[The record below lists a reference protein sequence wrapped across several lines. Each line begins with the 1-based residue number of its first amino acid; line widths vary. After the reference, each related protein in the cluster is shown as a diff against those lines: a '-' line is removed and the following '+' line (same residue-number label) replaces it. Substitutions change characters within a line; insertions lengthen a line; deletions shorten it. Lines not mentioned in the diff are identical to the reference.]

1 MFVHKNLIPKVREI
15 KWRVSSM
22 ALKRHIMLSTTTM
35 ILLDLILLN
44 LRQNS
49 KSSISNIF
57 IKEKLSCF
65 NESNLDSCCYK
76 AEQVEKTMMSLTKE
90 SQDSN
95 SPFQVHLSNTNNL
108 NFWVLVFLQL
118 TIHKKC
124 SAYIASSKEMWL
136 CSWDCCNLHG
146 NCSCI
151 ETALN
156 CCKALLHSPSIDK
169 L

>member
-1 MFVHKNLIPKVREI
+1 
-15 KWRVSSM
+15 M

-65 NESNLDSCCYK
+65 NESNLDSCCYQ

-108 NFWVLVFLQL
+108 NF
-118 TIHKKC
+118 
-124 SAYIASSKEMWL
+124 
-136 CSWDCCNLHG
+136 
-146 NCSCI
+146 
-151 ETALN
+151 
-156 CCKALLHSPSIDK
+156 
-169 L
+169 